1 MSREASEVFD
11 VESLAEQTMQ
21 MLSVSP
27 GQVIWIWT
35 STHSLDLLEGLAY
48 RIRARGAFWTVR
60 LTMEPLLR
68 RIGQGVPEPYLGLV
82 PEHELRWL
90 DDVDAIV
97 EVRDHSGHIPDVLTT
112 RRRAMAAEWI
122 ALIEEASRRNCRR
135 IVVVHPTQALASAY
149 SVPLAPLR
157 QRYRQ
162 AVDIDYEALDRR
174 QGQVRALLAG
184 STAVRIVS
192 ALGTNLELRIGGR
205 PVYLDMDTLPRGE
218 VYVAPYEDSA
228 NGVVVVD
235 RAFIR
240 GQPVERLRLA
250 FASGR
255 VVDISA
261 PDLAGADRLREMLAA
276 SSGDKDVIA
285 EFGIGLN
292 PGATA
297 PVGDVMLDEKIGG
310 SVHVAIGMNER
321 FGGRNRS
328 NLHLDLVVLRPTV
341 WLDETRVIENGIL
354 SESAMNRWRPQ
365 PRHAEG

>member
-1 MSREASEVFD
+1 MIAREASDAFN
-11 VESLAEQTMQ
+11 VESLAEQTVQ
-21 MLSVSP
+21 MLSVAP

-35 STHSLDLLEGLAY
+35 STHSLDLLEALAY

-68 RIGQGVPEPYLGLV
+68 RIGEGVTEPYLGLL

-97 EVRDHSGHIPDVLTT
+97 EVRDHSGHIPDVPIT

-122 ALIEEASRRNCRR
+122 ALIEEAARRNCRR
-135 IVVVHPTQALASAY
+135 IVVVHPTPALASAY
-149 SVPLAPLR
+149 GVPLALLR

-174 QGQVRALLAG
+174 QEQVQALLAG
-184 STAVRIVS
+184 SMRVRIVTDAGADL
-192 ALGTNLELRIGGR
+192 ALQVGGR
-205 PVYLDMDTLPRGE
+205 PVHLDMDSLPRGE
-218 VYVAPYEDSA
+218 VYVAPHEDSA
-228 NGVVVVD
+228 AGVLVVD

-240 GQPVERLRLA
+240 GEPVERLRLT
-250 FASGR
+250 FAAGR
-255 VVDISA
+255 VVDIRA
-261 PDLAGADRLREMLAA
+261 PDPAGAERLRELLAA

-292 PGATA
+292 PGATE

-328 NLHLDLVVLRPTV
+328 NLHLDLVILRPTV
-341 WLDETRVIENGIL
+341 WLDAMKVIEGGIL
-354 SESAMNRWRPQ
+354 R
-365 PRHAEG
+365 